1 MQKITDIIKTG
12 RILVSD
18 GALGTF
24 LQAKGLQPGECPE
37 LWNIEKPS
45 EVMDVYQQ
53 YVDAGA
59 DMVQT
64 NSFGGTSFK
73 LKNYGLSHR
82 VAELNRAAAA
92 ISRKAAGENRNVI
105 ASVGPTGQIL
115 MMGEVSET
123 EMYNAFKEQIV
134 ALAEGGADTICI
146 ETMSDLDEALLAVK
160 AAKEHTHCEVIC
172 TMTFEKT
179 VANEYRSMMGI
190 SPSEMTLA
198 LTGAGVDILGANC
211 GNGAENMIQIVQ
223 EIRSI
228 NKSIPVLVHANAG
241 LPKYID
247 GKTVFPETPD
257 ETAKFVSRLI
267 EAGANIIGGC
277 CGTTPE
283 HILKISEI
291 VANYNFTLLSAKRV
305 KSN

>member
-1 MQKITDIIKTG
+1 MEKITDIVKTG

-37 LWNIEKPS
+37 LWNIEKPE
-45 EVMDVYQQ
+45 EVLDVYQQ
-53 YVDAGA
+53 YVNAGA

-64 NSFGGTSFK
+64 NSFGGTGLK
-73 LKNYGLSHR
+73 LKNYGLDGR
-82 VAELNRAAAA
+82 VAEINKAAAS

-105 ASVGPTGQIL
+105 ASVGPTGKIL
-115 MMGEVSET
+115 MMGEISDE

-134 ALAEGGADTICI
+134 ALAQGGADTICI
-146 ETMSDLDEALLAVK
+146 ETMSDLEEAMIAVK
-160 AAKEHTHCEVIC
+160 AAKENTNCEVIC

-179 VANEYRSMMGI
+179 VTGEYRSMMGI

-198 LTGAGVDILGANC
+198 LTEAGVDILGANC
-211 GNGAENMIQIVQ
+211 GNGAENMIQIVK

-257 ETAKFVSRLI
+257 ETAKFIVRLI
-267 EAGANIIGGC
+267 DAGANIIGGC
-277 CGTTPE
+277 CGTTPQ

-291 VANYNFTLLSAKRV
+291 VANYNFKLLSSKRV